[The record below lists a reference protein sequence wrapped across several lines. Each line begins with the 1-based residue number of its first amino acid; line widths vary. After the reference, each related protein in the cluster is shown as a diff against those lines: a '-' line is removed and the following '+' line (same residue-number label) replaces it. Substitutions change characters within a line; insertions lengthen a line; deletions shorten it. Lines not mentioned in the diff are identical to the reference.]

1 MSQALAHRATTE
13 DAPLVPGE
21 FAMSAR
27 DFSEIAAIVKAT
39 SGIDLPPSKAALVY
53 SRLGK
58 RLREHGLDTFH
69 AYCDLVRDDQD
80 ERQRMIAAITTNVT
94 RFYREPHHFDHL
106 REKVLRPLVDAARR
120 GERVRLWSAA
130 CSTGQEPY
138 SMALTVLSVLPEAP
152 RLDVRILATDLNPFV
167 VEHGR
172 RGIYEEQ
179 ELADVPADLRRRWF
193 EAISSDGGRRWQA
206 NEDARALVSFRE
218 LNLLGRWP
226 MKGQFHAIFC
236 RNVVIYFDRPTQVTL
251 WDRFEK
257 LIAPKGALY
266 IGHSERLSDDVGG
279 KLGQDGITTYVK
291 RDGAGR

>member
-1 MSQALAHRATTE
+1 MSHALARHVTSE
-13 DAPLVPGE
+13 DAPMVPGE
-21 FAMSAR
+21 FPMSVR
-27 DFSEIAAIVKAT
+27 DFSEIAAIVKTT
-39 SGIDLPPSKAALVY
+39 SGIELPPSKAALVY

-58 RLREHGLDTFH
+58 RLREHGLNNFH
-69 AYCDLVRDDQD
+69 AYCSLVRDDED

-106 REKVLRPLVDAARR
+106 REKVLKPLIEAARR
-120 GERVRLWSAA
+120 GERVRMWSAA

-172 RGIYEEQ
+172 RGIYEEH
-179 ELADVPADLRRRWF
+179 ELADVPAELRRRWF
-193 EAISSDGGRRWQA
+193 EAVASDGARRWQA
-206 NEDARALVSFRE
+206 IGDVRALVSFRE

-226 MKGQFHAIFC
+226 MKGDFQAIFC
-236 RNVVIYFDRPTQVTL
+236 RNVVIYFDRPTQVML

-257 LIAPKGALY
+257 LLAPKAALY
-266 IGHSERLSDDVGG
+266 IGHSERLSDEVGRKMDQG
-279 KLGQDGITTYVK
+279 GITTYVK
-291 RDGAGR
+291 RDGARQ